1 MGGGPGKVLWVGVAT
16 SPTGGCAHRG
26 AAPSLPEPIPFTFF
40 RTTNSF
46 SAVALKATSSSYL
59 CVRESE
65 AGAEESGFGS
75 HPGQALLGV
84 KWGELCKRYPVL
96 SPFYLCIVCGLALSQ
111 PGSFHLSPAASGM
124 RSENAHSMP
133 RSTIIFPSI
142 LDPKRAG
149 ATGRV
154 DVEPGSGRG
163 AGEARKPWNP
173 TGLPYSSET
182 ISKTHGPPRS

>member
-1 MGGGPGKVLWVGVAT
+1 MGGGPGKVLWVGVVT
-16 SPTGGCAHRG
+16 HPTGGCAHRG
-26 AAPSLPEPIPFTFF
+26 VAPSLPEPSPFTFF

-59 CVRESE
+59 GVRETE

-84 KWGELCKRYPVL
+84 NWRESCKRHPIL
-96 SPFYLCIVCGLALSQ
+96 SPLYFVHCLWASPAPAWLIPPESCCLWDEIRECTLHAQVYN
-111 PGSFHLSPAASGM
+111 HLS
-124 RSENAHSMP
+124 
-133 RSTIIFPSI
+133 T

-149 ATGRV
+149 ATGRE
-154 DVEPGSGRG
+154 DMEPRSGRG
-163 AGEARKPWNP
+163 AGGARKPWNP